1 MLIQIVVHTVE
12 VVQPLQLWRYQH
24 NDNVTYNKQLLIM
37 ALDHEA
43 IYSAHSDVVS
53 IDDGQGA
60 FDKDGKSVTI
70 DSTKVAAA
78 RKALDDAAA
87 AIKYKSDRAEA
98 FASVGDQLD
107 MQYWD
112 KKNGTTTWV
121 DHVAKVKAD
130 HPKP

>member
-1 MLIQIVVHTVE
+1 
-12 VVQPLQLWRYQH
+12 
-24 NDNVTYNKQLLIM
+24 M

-43 IYSAHSDVVS
+43 IYSAYAGTVVS
-53 IDDGQGA
+53 IDDSAGA
-60 FDKDGKSVTI
+60 FDKDGKSVTLDAVKI
-70 DSTKVAAA
+70 AAA

-87 AIKYKSDRAEA
+87 AIKYKSDRAA
-98 FASVGDQLD
+98 AYASIGDQLD

-112 KKNGTTTWV
+112 AVNGTTTWK

>member
-1 MLIQIVVHTVE
+1 
-12 VVQPLQLWRYQH
+12 
-24 NDNVTYNKQLLIM
+24 M

-43 IYSAHSDVVS
+43 IYSAYAGTVVS
-53 IDDGQGA
+53 IDDGKGA
-60 FDKDGKSVTI
+60 FDKDGNSVTV
-70 DSTKVAAA
+70 DAVKVAAA

-87 AIKYKSDRAEA
+87 AVKYKSDRAA
-98 FASVGDQLD
+98 AYASVGDQLD

-112 KKNGTTTWV
+112 AVNGTTTWK

>member
-1 MLIQIVVHTVE
+1 
-12 VVQPLQLWRYQH
+12 
-24 NDNVTYNKQLLIM
+24 M

-43 IYSAHSDVVS
+43 IYSAYTGTVVS
-53 IDDGQGA
+53 IDDSAGA
-60 FDKDGKSVTI
+60 FDKDGKSVTL
-70 DSTKVAAA
+70 DAVKVAAA

-98 FASVGDQLD
+98 YASVGDQLD

-112 KKNGTTTWV
+112 AVNGTSTWK

-130 HPKP
+130 NPKP